1 MRKCTA
7 LAVLW
12 LALCATAYAASPG
25 SPLPADEALLLL
37 KEGNARHVSGNPIQA
52 LSGADYRVAA
62 AKGWQRPAATVLACS
77 DMLVPV
83 ASLFDLG
90 PGGVFVI
97 QVAGGLAGPTELG
110 SIEYGAGRLGTPV
123 VLVLGHDDCGLM
135 DAALQYEKLPGQAAQ
150 ITAQLK
156 PAVAKAREW
165 SPTASGQEL
174 LQKSVKAG
182 VWQTMETVLRKSQ
195 LVREQVQNGQALL
208 LGAILTSTT
217 GQVAWLGQHP
227 EQGKILA
234 AVHAALNKPKPRPKP
249 KAPAAEEAKGEEQ
262 GATTAEAPRHEADK
276 AEPAPAHGKVETFAP
291 DPKPT
296 AKVAAKPAAK
306 QAAKGAPK
314 AEAAAT
320 QEANP
325 NARSQGEGELLLPEP
340 DKAPA
345 KAKAAGAKAAH
356 Q

>member
-1 MRKCTA
+1 MRKCLA
-7 LAVLW
+7 LGVLC

-37 KEGNARHVSGNPIQA
+37 KEGNARHVSGTPVHT

-77 DMLVPV
+77 DQITPV
-83 ASLFDLG
+83 ASLFDQG
-90 PGGVFVI
+90 PGGLFVI
-97 QVAGGLAGPTELG
+97 QVAGGLAGPSELA
-110 SIEYGAGRLGTPV
+110 SLEYGVARLGTPV

-135 DAALQYEKLPGQAAQ
+135 DAALQYEKLPGQAAL
-150 ITAQLK
+150 IAAQLK

-165 SPTASGQEL
+165 SPTASGQDL
-174 LQKSVKAG
+174 LHKSVKAG
-182 VWQTMETVLRKSQ
+182 VWQTMETVLRKSP
-195 LVREQVQNGQALL
+195 LVRDRVQNGQALL
-208 LGAILTSTT
+208 LGAILTSST

-234 AVHAALNKPKPRPKP
+234 AVHAALHKPRPRPKP
-249 KAPAAEEAKGEEQ
+249 KAPVADEAKSEEQ
-262 GATTAEAPRHEADK
+262 GAATAEAPRHEADK

-296 AKVAAKPAAK
+296 AKAAAK

-314 AEAAAT
+314 AEAAT
-320 QEANP
+320 TEANP

-340 DKAPA
+340 EKAPA
-345 KAKAAGAKAAH
+345 KAKTAGAKAAH

>member
-1 MRKCTA
+1 MRKCLA
-7 LAVLW
+7 LGVLC
-12 LALCATAYAASPG
+12 LALCATAYASSG

-37 KEGNARHVSGNPIQA
+37 KEGNARHVSGNPVHT

-77 DMLVPV
+77 DQITPV
-83 ASLFDLG
+83 ASLFDQG
-90 PGGVFVI
+90 PGGLFVI
-97 QVAGGLAGPTELG
+97 QVAGGLAGPSELATL
-110 SIEYGAGRLGTPV
+110 EYGVARLGTPV

-135 DAALQYEKLPGQAAQ
+135 DAALQYEKLPGQAVQ

-165 SPTASGQEL
+165 SPTASGQDL

-182 VWQTMETVLRKSQ
+182 VWQTMETVLRKSP
-195 LVREQVQNGQALL
+195 LVRDQVQNGQALL
-208 LGAILTSTT
+208 LGAILTSST

-234 AVHAALNKPKPRPKP
+234 AVHAALHKPKPRPKP
-249 KAPAAEEAKGEEQ
+249 KAPAVEEAKTEEQ
-262 GATTAEAPRHEADK
+262 GGAAPEAAKSAPSKPEA
-276 AEPAPAHGKVETFAP
+276 APAQGKAETFAP

-296 AKVAAKPAAK
+296 PKAAAK
-306 QAAKGAPK
+306 QASKTAAKTEPG
-314 AEAAAT
+314 AT

-340 DKAPA
+340 EKAPV